1 MAIDKITLPAA
12 RKNAGLTQ
20 RDLARICGV
29 SESTVINW
37 EKGRTEPT
45 VSQAKLIGE
54 ACGIHYDNII
64 FLAQKYGLTV

>member
-1 MAIDKITLPAA
+1 MAIDRITLPAA

-20 RDLARICGV
+20 RDLARFCGV
-29 SESTVINW
+29 SESTIINW

-45 VSQAKLIGE
+45 VTQAKMIGE

-64 FLAQKYGLTV
+64 FLPSNYGLTV